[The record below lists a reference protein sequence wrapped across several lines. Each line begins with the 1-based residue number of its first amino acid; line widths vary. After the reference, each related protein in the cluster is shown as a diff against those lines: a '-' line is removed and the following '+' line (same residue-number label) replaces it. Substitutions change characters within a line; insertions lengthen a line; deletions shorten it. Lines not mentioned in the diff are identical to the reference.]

1 LSSYERFDD
10 PYCYLNSPVLK
21 NRAGIKSTESLEIF
35 EVRAT
40 MLRASEPLPSGKF
53 GPAHYRAI
61 HRHLFQDVYDWA
73 GAYRTIRIAK
83 GHTMFCF
90 PEHIAGQMDLLF
102 ASLSNAQFLSG
113 ATATDFIAASAQFLA
128 DLNAIHAFRDGNG
141 RTQLTFLYLLG
152 DRAGLALDMTR
163 IRPQEMLSAMIA
175 SFGGKVGALEVE
187 IALLCSSKSE
197 GEV

>member
-1 LSSYERFDD
+1 MSTYERFDD

-21 NRAGIKSTESLEIF
+21 NRAGIKSAESLEIF

-40 MLRASEPLPSGKF
+40 MLRASEPLPTGKF
-53 GPAHYRAI
+53 GQAHYRAI

-83 GHTMFCF
+83 GNTMFCF

-102 ASLSNAQFLSG
+102 ASLSNAPFLPG
-113 ATATDFIAASAQFLA
+113 ATATDFITASAGFLA
-128 DLNAIHAFRDGNG
+128 DLNAIHPFREGNG
-141 RTQLTFLYLLG
+141 RTQLTFLFLLG
-152 DRAGLALDMTR
+152 HRAGFALDMTR

-175 SFGGKVGALEVE
+175 SFDGKLEGLEVE
-187 IALLCSSKSE
+187 IGRLFD
-197 GEV
+197 